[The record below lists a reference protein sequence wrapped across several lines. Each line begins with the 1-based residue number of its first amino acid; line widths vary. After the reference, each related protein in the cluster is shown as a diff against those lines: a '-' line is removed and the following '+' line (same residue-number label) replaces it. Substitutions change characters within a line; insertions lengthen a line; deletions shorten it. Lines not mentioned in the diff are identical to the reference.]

1 MVNSRLEKD
10 RWEQRG
16 TSIYKGGRGERGALP
31 FRDTISRGID
41 GTLPLTR
48 RTRVDRVLIT
58 VLEKKRKRGRGKAKE
73 GKRKR
78 YEKAS
83 ISAKADISA
92 RTNL

>member
-16 TSIYKGGRGERGALP
+16 TSIYKGGRGERGGP

-48 RTRVDRVLIT
+48 RTRVDRVLIA
-58 VLEKKRKRGRGKAKE
+58 VLEKKRRGRERQSEGRKKE
-73 GKRKR
+73 K
-78 YEKAS
+78 
-83 ISAKADISA
+83 I
-92 RTNL
+92 